1 MKEPFELQTMNGPI
15 PAVFEMPDMLALVGG
30 GLEIPNAAAADVLR
44 LISGRLEPHTSDPAQ
59 EFLADKQYTR
69 GLYELVALCV
79 TEPPIFI
86 PRVKGDPTPAGS
98 ISYRD
103 LPWVE
108 VLAIYNRFRFGFPLP
123 VPAPSDNQ
131 PDMGADAPPD
141 GDDVPQAAE

>member
-1 MKEPFELQTMNGPI
+1 MGEAFELQTMNGPI

-44 LISGRLEPHTSDPAQ
+44 LISGRLEPHLSDPAA

-79 TEPPIFI
+79 AEPPIFI
-86 PRVKGDPTPAGS
+86 PRVKDDPTPAGS

-123 VPAPSDNQ
+123 VSAAEDNQ
-131 PDMGADAPPD
+131 PDVGAATAPD
-141 GDDVPQAAE
+141 GDDLPQSAE